1 MSAPTTSSRFLFLYE
16 RFDRPARTVADD
28 PRAGWEH
35 LEVPPGP
42 CILTVTRGGAPRIL
56 GALPRAQG
64 ATSLLLEAVR
74 HRGQDRLLVVR
85 MAGAFPRLNGLLGPK
100 IAFLGVGDQL
110 HPGRGP
116 LLHLSQEV
124 PSRVQTPDEEHLG
137 QECPICRVPFSAGS
151 RVYQCPCGQPMHDET
166 EETAEGEPL
175 ECALLTSTCC
185 HCGAQVLRDGG
196 LSYMPEG

>member
-1 MSAPTTSSRFLFLYE
+1 MSALDTSSRFLFLYE
-16 RFDRPARTVADD
+16 GSDRPSRTVTGD
-28 PRAGWEH
+28 PEEGWEH
-35 LEVPPGP
+35 LEVPSGP

-56 GALPRAQG
+56 GAPPRAQG

-85 MAGAFPRLNGLLGPK
+85 KGEASTRLNGLLGPR
-100 IAFLGVGDQL
+100 IAFLRVGDQL

-124 PSRVQTPDEEHLG
+124 PSRVQAPDEEHLG
-137 QECPICRVPFSAGS
+137 QECPICRVAFSARS
-151 RVYQCPCGQPMHDET
+151 RVYRCPCGQPMHDET

-175 ECALLTSTCC
+175 ECALLTSTCY
-185 HCGAQVLRDGG
+185 HCGARVRRAGG
-196 LSYMPEG
+196 LLYVPEG